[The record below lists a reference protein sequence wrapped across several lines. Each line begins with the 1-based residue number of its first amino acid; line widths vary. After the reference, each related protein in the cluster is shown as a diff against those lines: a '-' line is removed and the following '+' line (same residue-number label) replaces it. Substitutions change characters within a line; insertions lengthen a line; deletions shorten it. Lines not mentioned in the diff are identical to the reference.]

1 MHHAIEKLCLFY
13 LLDQRDMAFDWSVAL
28 HPSISDS
35 LYAAGE
41 CFVEQLQE
49 DVSLVD
55 TILHQSGSY
64 LLRCHP
70 PQSPN
75 AREGC
80 GIRR

>member
-1 MHHAIEKLCLFY
+1 
-13 LLDQRDMAFDWSVAL
+13 
-28 HPSISDS
+28 
-35 LYAAGE
+35 
-41 CFVEQLQE
+41 VEQLQE

-64 LLRCHP
+64 FLRCHL